1 MSTEEKVAS
10 HYTHGS
16 LEETLLAALTAG
28 GKDIDHLS
36 IDDLAGI
43 DEFHLGRREAAREFA
58 RDLDVSDGLR
68 LIDIG
73 SGLGGP
79 ARYIASTYGCAVTG
93 VDLTD
98 EFVKVANVLTE
109 RCGMAAQVSFRQAS
123 ALALPFADQSFDRA
137 TLIHVGMN
145 IEDKARLFAEA
156 RRVLKPGGRFGL
168 YEVMQ
173 MRDGALPYPMP
184 WAMTP
189 ETSFV
194 RSPETYRQLLKEAG
208 FTVESEQDRSALA
221 IRMAQEMRAS
231 AAVGGQTLSLGALMG
246 PRAAERVGNVGMSVG
261 SGLIAPIEMIAKAD

>member
-16 LEETLLAALTAG
+16 LEETILAALAAS
-28 GKDIDHLS
+28 GKDVDHLS
-36 IDDLAGI
+36 IDDLAGV
-43 DEFHLGRREAAREFA
+43 DEFHLGRREATREFA
-58 RDLDVSDGLR
+58 RDLDLIDGMR

-79 ARYIASTYGCAVTG
+79 ARYLASTYGSIVTG

-123 ALALPFADQSFDRA
+123 ALSLPFADQSFERA

-145 IEDKARLFAEA
+145 IEDKARLFAEV

-168 YEVMQ
+168 YEIMQ
-173 MRDGALPYPMP
+173 MRAGELPYPMP

-194 RSPETYRQLLKEAG
+194 CTPETYRQLLSEAG

-221 IRMAQEMRAS
+221 IRLAQEMRAS
-231 AAVGGQTLSLGALMG
+231 AAGGGQSLSLGALMG
-246 PRAAERVGNVGMSVG
+246 PKAAERVGNVGMSVG
-261 SGLIAPIEMIAKAD
+261 GGLIAPIEMIAKAV

>member
-16 LEETLLAALTAG
+16 LEETILAGLTAG

-43 DEFHLGRREAAREFA
+43 DEFHLGRREATREFA
-58 RDLDVSDGLR
+58 RDLDLIDGMR

-79 ARYIASTYGCAVTG
+79 ARYMASTYGSIVTG

-123 ALALPFADQSFDRA
+123 ALSLPFADQSFERA

-145 IEDKARLFAEA
+145 IEDKARLFAEV

-168 YEVMQ
+168 YEIMQ
-173 MRDGALPYPMP
+173 MRAGELPYPMP

-194 RSPETYRQLLKEAG
+194 CTPETYRQLLSEAG

-221 IRMAQEMRAS
+221 IRLAQEMRAS
-231 AAVGGQTLSLGALMG
+231 AAGGGQSLSLGALMG
-246 PRAAERVGNVGMSVG
+246 PKAAERVGNVGMSVG
-261 SGLIAPIEMIAKAD
+261 SGLIAPIEMIAKAV

>member
-1 MSTEEKVAS
+1 VSTEEKVAS

-43 DEFHLGRREAAREFA
+43 DEFHLGRREATREFA